1 MFTVAFDTSTAAT
14 VAGIEGPDGT
24 LEARLEAPPGSH
36 PFHGAQLLP
45 ALAGLLEEAGA
56 RWQDVGR
63 IGVGS
68 GPGTFTGLRI
78 AAATAEGLRRVVNA
92 PVVAVDS
99 LQALGLP
106 LLRSAVGRPAC
117 ALLDARRGE
126 VFAAGWGPDGR
137 RRFGPVAAAP
147 GALARLL
154 GDGGWLVAGQ
164 PPAPFAEILD
174 EQGIER
180 LPGEDPRNLI
190 GGAALCELAREGEPL
205 DGPALPNYV
214 REPDARRPAA

>member
-1 MFTVAFDTSTAAT
+1 MLTVAFDTSTAAT
-14 VAGIEGPDGT
+14 VAGLEGREGT
-24 LEARLEAPPGSH
+24 LEVRLESPPGSH
-36 PFHGAQLLP
+36 PAHCAQLLP
-45 ALAGLLEEAGA
+45 ALAELLEEAGA

-68 GPGTFTGLRI
+68 GPGTFTGIRI
-78 AAATAEGLRRVVNA
+78 AAATAEGLRRMVDA

-99 LQALGLP
+99 LEALALP
-106 LLRSAVGRPAC
+106 LLRSAAGRPAC

-126 VFAAGWGPDGR
+126 VFAAGWDPDGS

-147 GALARLL
+147 QVLAQLL
-154 GDGGWLVAGQ
+154 GDGGWLVAGR
-164 PPAPFAEILD
+164 PPAPFAEVLR
-174 EQGIER
+174 EHGIER
-180 LPGEDPRNLI
+180 LPDEDPRNLI